1 MIGAELP
8 GCLLAYLLRRLRILR
23 HGSQAGWQGLRLGL
37 LAVVPNG
44 HAQAERRDCGDAKG
58 DDDALQADSAKPTN
72 KRGLALGA
80 TVRS

>member
-23 HGSQAGWQGLRLGL
+23 HGSQARWQGLRLGL

-44 HAQAERRDCGDAKG
+44 HAQAERRDCGDATVMMMRFK
-58 DDDALQADSAKPTN
+58 LIPRNQPTN
-72 KRGLALGA
+72 VACSGA